1 VRGSPPRSR
10 VSSEPVGERPRGWY
24 CRYGPSVNTRP
35 LLVEE
40 GSFYYDLDAYNDE
53 LPYWTKVGGRD
64 HLVIPYS
71 LATND
76 VKFMRG
82 GIATGRQFF
91 DFLREAFDFLYA
103 EVASM
108 PRMMLI
114 GLHPRIVG
122 HPTRASGLEAFIDC
136 LAANRGVWI
145 CRRSDI
151 ASHWRTHHPSTDR
164 ALV

>member
-1 VRGSPPRSR
+1 MERERERIAAAIASVERTC
-10 VSSEPVGERPRGWY
+10 GERPRGWY
-24 CRYGPSVNTRP
+24 GRYGSSVNTRP
-35 LLVEE
+35 LLVEK
-40 GSFYYDLDAYNDE
+40 GRFYYDLDAYNDE
-53 LPYWTKVGGRD
+53 LPYWTKVAGRD

-76 VKFMRG
+76 VKFIRG
-82 GIATGRQFF
+82 GIATC
-91 DFLREAFDFLYA
+91 REFFDFLYA

-122 HPTRASGLEAFIDC
+122 HPTRASGLEAFLDC